1 MREEMEEVESYGEK
15 KFVKKLCKMCLGVFC
30 VFQRQHSNIIIFSYI
45 IMANSWIEHLKSYAK
60 KHKMSYKDAIKDP
73 KARAAY
79 KGGSKKQSAKD
90 RKDES
95 KGMKGQVKGTKSKS
109 KRNFES
115 KPDAK
120 RGARKQAKKRGAATE
135 TVELDGEEV
144 KFKKGGLH
152 RSLKV
157 GDDYRFK
164 KGELRKLEKVEVGDS
179 FEFHGKSH
187 KMTSK
192 LKKQITLGLTLMGRK
207 KK

>member
-1 MREEMEEVESYGEK
+1 
-15 KFVKKLCKMCLGVFC
+15 
-30 VFQRQHSNIIIFSYI
+30 
-45 IMANSWIEHLKSYAK
+45 MANSWITHLKSYAA

-79 KGGSKKQSAKD
+79 KGGAKKQSAKD
-90 RKDES
+90 KKDES

-115 KPDAK
+115 KADPK
-120 RGARKQAKKRGAATE
+120 RGARKARKKRGAATE
-135 TVELDGEEV
+135 TVELDGEPV

-157 GDDYRFK
+157 GGDYTFK
-164 KGELRKLEKVEVGDS
+164 KAELRRLEKVENGEMFDFQGNS
-179 FEFHGKSH
+179 I
-187 KMTSK
+187 KMTPK
-192 LKKQITLGLTLMGRK
+192 IKKQLSLGLTLMGRK

>member
-1 MREEMEEVESYGEK
+1 
-15 KFVKKLCKMCLGVFC
+15 
-30 VFQRQHSNIIIFSYI
+30 
-45 IMANSWIEHLKSYAK
+45 MANSWITHLQAYAK
-60 KHKMSYKDAIKDP
+60 KHKMSYRDAIKDP

-79 KGGSKKQSAKD
+79 KGKSGSMKKQSKKD
-90 RKDES
+90 KMDES

-120 RGARKQAKKRGAATE
+120 RGSRKYSKKMGEAS
-135 TVELDGEEV
+135 VELDGEEV

-152 RSLKV
+152 KSLKV
-157 GDDYRFK
+157 GDDYKFK
-164 KGELRKLEKVEVGDS
+164 KAELRRLEKVENGEA
-179 FEFHGKSH
+179 FEFHGKSM
-187 KMTSK
+187 KMSPK

>member
-1 MREEMEEVESYGEK
+1 M
-15 KFVKKLCKMCLGVFC
+15 FC
-30 VFQRQHSNIIIFSYI
+30 CVYCVLKIKITKIIIFSYI
-45 IMANSWIEHLKSYAK
+45 IMANSWITHLKSYAA
-60 KHKMSYKDAIKDP
+60 KHKMSYKQAISDP

-79 KGGSKKQSAKD
+79 KGGSKKQTAKD
-90 RKDES
+90 KKDES

-115 KPDAK
+115 KADPK
-120 RGARKQAKKRGAATE
+120 RGARKQRKKRGAATE

-152 RSLKV
+152 KSLKV
-157 GDDYRFK
+157 GDDYKFK

>member
-1 MREEMEEVESYGEK
+1 
-15 KFVKKLCKMCLGVFC
+15 
-30 VFQRQHSNIIIFSYI
+30 
-45 IMANSWIEHLKSYAK
+45 MANSWITHLQAYAK

-79 KGGSKKQSAKD
+79 KGKSGSMKKQSAKD

-120 RGARKQAKKRGAATE
+120 RGARKYSKKKGAATE

-152 RSLKV
+152 KSLKV
-157 GDDYRFK
+157 GDDYKFK
-164 KGELRKLEKVEVGDS
+164 KSELRRLEKVENGEA
-179 FEFHGKSH
+179 FEFHGKSM
-187 KMTSK
+187 KISPK
-192 LKKQITLGLTLMGRK
+192 LKRQITLGLTLMGRK